1 MCNLNYEPIRNAM
14 NGEPFTMSLTD
25 TDEIEA
31 VIDAVNQGIDSHLEA
46 CFCPERGD
54 EYSGGKREA
63 GRLVL
68 CRTLDCTI
76 SPDSLPVLLRRL
88 LDGDDEAGYRLAND
102 ILNVL
107 GFDENGNFVG
117 REALELA

>member
-1 MCNLNYEPIRNAM
+1 MCSFSYEPIRKAM
-14 NGEPFTMSLTD
+14 NGESFTMSLTD
-25 TDEIEA
+25 VDEIEA
-31 VIDAVNQGIDSHLEA
+31 VIAAVNQGIDSHLEA

-54 EYSGGKREA
+54 EYSGGTRKA

-76 SPDSLPVLLRRL
+76 SPESLPVLLRRL

-102 ILNVL
+102 ILCVL
-107 GFDENGNFVG
+107 GFNEDGKFVG
-117 REALELA
+117 RGALGLA